1 MKKVSLL
8 LGVIFLIS
16 AFVANGQIVTKYQQ
30 GFESTGE
37 TYSYTSQGNVS
48 TVTNVYSSGQRSIK
62 LQQTVGSDVIVTLD
76 TIDFTDN
83 SNFQYFYL
91 EFMHICTV
99 DPLTGPAPNS
109 IAIVQVKKPNE
120 TQWSTLT
127 GNLHY
132 DVNWGGGSSD
142 YVSNNSFSER
152 SYEVWRGSTI
162 NNSWWKRERY
172 KLETVLLG
180 QGTSLSDRKLEVRFV
195 LKARNSSAG
204 PTTDGWYLDNINVK
218 CSPNSMLLP
227 VATLVDYPDLMNYP
241 NSRNTHISADIST
254 TLAQGM
260 NADSIYCLYQLGRSA
275 PIRRVKLDAV
285 PGVTNR
291 YETYLPFCG
300 YDTVVYWRIVAK
312 DNTINHNSATIPSD
326 ATSWNKYKSV
336 RGSAINS
343 AFTTNNIGTTSEV
356 PFSSYGDYKCQIVY
370 DSAEMAQVFKPG
382 AISQI
387 RFPVASNVSNST
399 RNRFIVKMCNIGSDF
414 VYNVNYDENNS
425 YYGEYQKLVYDSSLV
440 VTQNAN
446 TWGTINLQDT
456 FYYAGKGLLITMIC
470 DNTSSNPSG
479 INVRTFPS
487 SSGTY
492 TAGSIYK
499 GYGAEYSYSPFD
511 QQVFNSGLRKS
522 VRPNF
527 MFKINANLPLYYD
540 CGISGFINPND
551 STPAN
556 AVGTNDVVVTLKNY
570 GSQPINAV
578 RIYYSVDN
586 GAHQYF
592 DWTGNLAG
600 GATTNV
606 TISTTQT
613 YPAGYHEMLAWVDD
627 SVLHA
632 GVRYR
637 DHEPF
642 NDTLWT
648 RFISCDGPMSGV
660 RTVGGANADYVDLE
674 KMLYALSQCGVNGPL
689 TVKLAGGLYGPI
701 VFPYIPGAS
710 STNYIL
716 FEPATAAPAH
726 DVLFNAPTPSVTM
739 STPVN
744 YIVNLQQAQYIRFKR
759 INFGS
764 NATESRATYLV
775 RMGTN
780 SVGCQF
786 EDCVFTEGMGIGV
799 SESFMTASALL
810 YSGGADSLIVKNCT
824 FTRGNTGLSLV
835 GPAQDNMAHGSKVLG
850 NYFQNQGIN
859 SMIVRNQYDAEVD
872 SNTCD
877 DVYANSSYC
886 ILLQDCSGATK
897 VTRNTV
903 YVTSG
908 ASCIGA
914 TNFFGSAT
922 AYAVVAN
929 NMLVSAD
936 NGTSNM
942 LTTPLN
948 IITANYAKI
957 LFNSIKLTAPTRG
970 GIATATFGG
979 GVLENS
985 YFYNNIIGCYD
996 TVNVAFSYIPTEGAT
1011 NYIGYNIYYSLSPVL
1026 NKYDGINCFTMA
1038 NWQSHCAMDA
1048 NSQNVNPAFLNS
1060 YPTDLRSYSQNVK
1073 EHGIPFAEVQNDIFG
1088 TARNNTAPCVGAF
1101 EFSALPYD
1109 FEVLEYVEP
1118 YDEYCVAPTAA
1129 PLIVVIKNTGVNAYN
1144 PATATTPV
1152 QLSYSRSTAP
1162 GIMVPGASGNIT
1174 INRTI
1179 PATDT
1184 IIYNTGVTIPF
1195 PTQGMN
1201 DTTYKLYTW
1210 FTSTIDPNPAN
1221 DTSFTNVTSHYHFP
1235 APASVNVNSDYGDS
1249 ATATVTGNL
1258 QTWYSN
1264 VYTASPSHQSSVYW
1278 YKSPTDVDHFWVGN
1292 TLHTDPLY
1300 NDTTFYVRQKRD
1312 YPLVKITEVQIKR
1325 TQPGA
1330 TYPMPLWMNSTS
1342 DFSIELTN
1350 IGDYPANLF
1359 GDTIQTV
1366 SNTSALR
1373 NVFRM
1378 PNVTIMPGQTL
1389 VVQFG
1394 NGINNVDSTITI
1406 GGNKRIQFQ
1415 QNQNIGVIYKRGGVI
1430 ADAVAINGILS
1441 QTQWTSLNVPQTV
1454 WYGPA
1459 IQFVDTIPSAGVYR
1473 KSWPAANASY
1483 SNTVNRWQIAD
1494 DNHRMTLGRTNENLV
1509 RFRDNGCLGDVATV
1523 NIHLINHPDVDMAID
1538 NFTINDGCGMG
1549 QSPLTITVHNHGTQ
1563 PSGQVVLNYRIVGSV
1578 QTPGQANALQLCSD
1592 TIAAGLA
1599 PGTTINH
1606 TFSLAPDFTVNSAS
1620 VDFDMLVW
1628 INKISSDIAS
1638 FNDTVHLSLTS
1649 MFTPGLPNVNTYDT
1663 VSYGNVAVLHSI
1675 TPPTDSLA
1683 WYDRNMNPLD
1693 TCNVYTTGY
1702 LYEPDTFYVSSFG
1715 AKLNNVHV
1723 GTLATSSN
1731 ASGYPSPYNPKKK
1744 YVKEQY
1750 LFLAQDLI
1758 DAGHTAGNFQS
1769 LSFYLDTILG
1779 PAGTMTFTDYVISLG
1794 TTTSA
1799 TFTSNSNWQ
1808 AVTPYYSAS
1817 SLTLTNADKGW
1828 VNHFFT
1834 NSFYWNG
1841 VDNIVVQIT
1850 RSINPAISQGART
1863 RYTNGG
1869 NNRVLYKNDDN
1880 NADLANFTGTGSRS
1894 ANRPD
1899 IRFGFIDFGC
1909 EGPSKPVYIAITDI
1923 PNADASISWA
1933 DDTVMTFNSCD
1944 TTDIDIAIRNMGI
1957 QAINGG
1963 FTVDYWIDN
1972 VHGVYNGTS
1981 TIGHNQTVNL
1991 TVAKQLFTPGRHY
2004 IRTAVTLPGDTVQTN
2019 DTIARMI
2026 NVRFCAGTYAIGAT
2040 GLYHTFG
2047 AAVDT
2052 LTNAGVDGPVVFSVQ
2067 DGLYNEQV
2075 TLGPIDG
2082 ASAINRVRFVGDQ
2095 TDPSSVVLYSAPT
2108 ASDNYVLNIDGAQ
2121 FVGFEA
2127 ITFRS
2132 RGTTNNNNVI
2142 TISNASQIR
2151 FDTVVVRVKGGVN
2164 NNAASCIIVGDNVHT
2179 LYVNNS
2185 ELDSGYYSIKAS
2197 VSYEGISE
2205 GVYVTNNTIHNFMST
2220 GLHFRKV
2227 NDVYI
2232 SMNQITTGANANRA
2246 LTGIFAAQIDGPITV
2261 LQNNIVLSDNYTGQK
2276 QGVKLVNISTVRA
2289 TASLVASNVCAM
2301 NGKNNNNNS
2310 GIWIDSCTWMNV
2322 FFNTCRLTFPTF
2334 ASNQTSS
2341 AMHVGTTS
2349 SEINVM
2355 NNILCHD
2362 GTGYSLFVQ
2371 MAANIGNCDYNDY
2384 WSARLQRVASWEG
2397 NICIGLEELRV
2408 LNHKDNNSHEIKPY
2422 FVSETDLHLTIGN
2435 LCERAQ
2441 YNTLVPNDFD
2451 NEIRP
2456 QIPNPTIGA
2465 DEFFRKNH
2473 NIAVVEIYTPFI
2485 DYESNTLPANI
2496 EGDTLWIKTK
2506 LTNDGTS
2513 TESNLRWW
2521 AYVKDTEPLLRT
2533 TDHTIME
2540 LLPQESVVD
2549 SNFIVMPLGVIDT
2562 QTIVVVFPLSNDS
2575 VPENNVLEQRF
2586 FLDPAYNFRA
2596 ATAFIYDESG
2606 CRLFN
2611 TPVGVELT
2619 NVGRK
2624 TFPAGTMVPVGFQAV
2639 LNTPNITV
2647 STLPVQWEE
2656 SVALPVDVEPN
2667 ASVILNYSQTANLY
2681 PTGNDK
2687 DIVVRARAW
2696 SKYQY
2701 DWKPA
2706 NDTTNYINHNSYY
2719 TPKSPVGVD
2728 INIPYATWD
2737 TLFASQT
2744 DTPPNG
2750 ASVIHRPILWFRDST
2765 QSPYHPT
2772 GNMVNNYNRST
2783 WWETPQYFH
2792 DSTYFLCCVSAHGSD
2807 VAKNCTSYFSPIHV
2821 NINPRVPVDMAVLD
2835 VVEPVG
2841 NRVYM
2846 TRDSVKVALINY
2858 GTQPQTNI
2866 PVVYELYNLQNNM
2879 VQSVREICT
2888 ATIQPDSVYV
2898 FRFDSLLNIP
2908 SWSTSQAYHLRTWTD
2923 MPNELIRLN
2932 DTLRERI
2939 PFYAVPDNVY
2949 PVVQVDNSLGLDITR
2964 VAFSSLDNQT
2974 APAGHAY
2981 LNFTNSSTNNAS
2993 INYPT
2998 VVDTLLTDYCGNRN
3012 MQNLGQYR
3020 ALHLTKGTV
3029 DTMIVECMNSDRAGD
3044 MTTSGWLSVWVDVD
3058 RDGSFRWSPM
3068 HNPDSTADPSDSLL
3082 YNYPYTEIIYQDTIV
3097 SGHPKKF
3104 VFQLPEDVRTGYMR
3118 MRVEVRQGSTKP
3130 QDPTTSMQFGQVQ
3143 DYLLYVQDVPRDI
3156 DLAAARVVSPREQQI
3171 GGLYGYGSDTAVTV
3185 TIQIANKGSQT
3196 ITSADVNYRYIN
3208 SRSGQERGSLQ
3219 WTGLL
3224 EPGHST
3230 VVELPAR
3237 VFPEGVTD
3245 LILNVSTP
3253 GDVFVKNDT
3262 LRYQYYRS
3270 PLRTL
3275 YYTVDF
3281 ERDLDWFIPKGYT
3294 PYTQN
3299 LWQMGHS
3306 NKPNIVACVSDSNIL
3321 ATNINGLVNV
3331 AATGNVSYAYTP
3343 IFDIA
3348 TIRPDTVELWVA
3360 RDMASGHLAR
3370 IEYINYLGQWTPVG
3384 TGNDTLWYNAGSSW
3398 DSVSSGYGYDYCR
3411 FSLQSIASDFMQ
3423 RLQFRFVYKVAPGS
3437 SVCDGVA
3444 FDNIKI
3450 GRADRPLDVGVI
3462 AITYPTEPKFG
3473 QTISPRVVVKNFGLD
3488 TLHSIAL
3495 AYLPYG
3501 ANLPKIGTYTST
3513 AGLLPG
3519 QTDIFEFPTPFVV
3532 KNDFPDT
3539 FQICAYSI
3547 ENMDIYKDNDT
3558 VCSDFFLSP
3567 LDNDMGLVSIINPLE
3582 RCIAGDSIVVTA
3594 RIRNYGQAPVSSTRI
3609 SYVYNNTFLVTET
3622 VDFNEIIGHDLQSF
3636 EYLNYS
3642 FKQKFRSSMGIM
3654 NLMAYVQMDNDDYP
3668 YNDTVSMKVEGLS
3681 AITDLKARAI
3691 VVDTTTQNQV
3701 KIQVI
3706 VDNIGAH
3713 AVNDFKIGFWY
3724 YKDTSTRIETVYH
3737 GDMALP
3743 ALRSLYYKFPDVLP
3757 AHSEFYKY
3765 VTAYVYADGDN
3776 DRTNDTTEL
3785 FENLRVDLRPIRALV
3800 EENRT
3805 DSCRVRV
3812 EYENIGTLVSRDDQQ
3827 LEFRATI
3834 NGTSLKLKGIHR
3846 AVHPGDIET
3855 VDFTT
3860 KIPKSPTRTYN
3871 GSLRLLFSDAD
3882 TSNNHTTRIEV
3893 VNYLT
3898 IPFVESSNGMMLEQN
3913 YPNPYE
3919 NTTRI
3924 DFYLPTAGDVRF
3936 FVMDE
3941 LGRLVFQSVKAFD
3954 SGNQSIDFNGS
3965 DLTTGTYYY
3974 GIEKDGER
3982 LMRKMV
3988 LKR

>member
-1 MKKVSLL
+1 M
-8 LGVIFLIS
+8 
-16 AFVANGQIVTKYQQ
+16 
-30 GFESTGE
+30 
-37 TYSYTSQGNVS
+37 
-48 TVTNVYSSGQRSIK
+48 
-62 LQQTVGSDVIVTLD
+62 
-76 TIDFTDN
+76 
-83 SNFQYFYL
+83 
-91 EFMHICTV
+91 
-99 DPLTGPAPNS
+99 
-109 IAIVQVKKPNE
+109 
-120 TQWSTLT
+120 
-127 GNLHY
+127 
-132 DVNWGGGSSD
+132 
-142 YVSNNSFSER
+142 
-152 SYEVWRGSTI
+152 
-162 NNSWWKRERY
+162 
-172 KLETVLLG
+172 
-180 QGTSLSDRKLEVRFV
+180 
-195 LKARNSSAG
+195 
-204 PTTDGWYLDNINVK
+204 
-218 CSPNSMLLP
+218 
-227 VATLVDYPDLMNYP
+227 
-241 NSRNTHISADIST
+241 
-254 TLAQGM
+254 
-260 NADSIYCLYQLGRSA
+260 
-275 PIRRVKLDAV
+275 
-285 PGVTNR
+285 
-291 YETYLPFCG
+291 
-300 YDTVVYWRIVAK
+300 
-312 DNTINHNSATIPSD
+312 
-326 ATSWNKYKSV
+326 

-1144 PATATTPV
+1144 PATETTPV
-1152 QLSYSRSTAP
+1152 QLSYSRSTAL

>member
-8 LGVIFLIS
+8 LGLIFLIS

-37 TYSYTSQGNVS
+37 TYTYTSQGNVS
-48 TVTNVYSSGQRSIK
+48 TVTDVYSSGQRAIK
-62 LQQTVGSDVIVTLD
+62 LTQTAGSDVIVTLD
-76 TIDFTDN
+76 TIDFSDN
-83 SNFQYFYL
+83 SAFQYFYL

-99 DPLTGPAPNS
+99 DPLTGPAANS
-109 IAIVQVKKPNE
+109 NAIVQVKKPNE
-120 TQWSTLT
+120 TQWRTLM

-142 YVSNNSFSER
+142 YVDNNSFSER
-152 SYEVWRGSTI
+152 SYEIWRGTTV
-162 NNSWWKRERY
+162 NNTWWKRERY
-172 KLETVLLG
+172 KLETVLLE
-180 QGTSLSDRKLEVRFV
+180 QGTSLSDRKLQVRFV
-195 LKARNSSAG
+195 LKARNSTLP
-204 PTTDGWYLDNINVK
+204 PTTDGWYIDNINVK

-227 VATLVDYPDLMNYP
+227 VASLVDYPDMMNYP
-241 NSRNTHISADIST
+241 NSRRAHIAADIST
-254 TLAQGM
+254 ALAQGM
-260 NADSIYCLYQLGRSA
+260 NTDSIYCLYQLGSSA
-275 PIRRVKLDAV
+275 PIRMVKLTPV
-285 PGVTNR
+285 SGVANR

-300 YDTVVYWRIVAK
+300 YDTIVKWRIVAK
-312 DNTINHNSATIPSD
+312 DNTINQNSATIPPD
-326 ATSWNKYKSV
+326 ETSWNLFKYV
-336 RGSAINS
+336 RGASINTS
-343 AFTTNNIGTTSEV
+343 FTSNNIGTSTEI
-356 PFSSYGDYKCQIVY
+356 PFSSFGDYKCQIVY
-370 DSAEMAQVFKPG
+370 DSTEMSQVFKAG
-382 AISQI
+382 AITQL

-399 RNRFIVKMCNIGSDF
+399 RQRFIVMMRNIGSDF
-414 VYNVNYDENNS
+414 SYNVNYEEDDP
-425 YYGEYQKLVYDSSLV
+425 YYTEYQKVVYDSSLV
-440 VTQNAN
+440 ITQNAN
-446 TWGTINLQDT
+446 TWGTINFQDT
-456 FYYAGKGLLITMIC
+456 FYYAGKGLLITMIS
-470 DNTSSNPSG
+470 DNVTSNPSAV
-479 INVRTFPS
+479 NVRTFPS
-487 SSGTY
+487 ASGQY
-492 TAGSIYK
+492 TSGSIYK
-499 GYGAEYSYSPFD
+499 GYGIEYDFSPFD
-511 QQVFNSGLRKS
+511 QNYFPTGKRKPA
-522 VRPNF
+522 RPNF
-527 MFKINANLPLYYD
+527 MFRINANLPLFYD
-540 CGISGFINPND
+540 CGISGYITPND
-551 STPAN
+551 TTPAN
-556 AVGTNDVVVTLKNY
+556 AVGNNDVVVTLKNY

-586 GAHQYF
+586 GAHQYY

-613 YPAGYHEMLAWVDD
+613 YLAGYHEMLAWVDD

-689 TVKLAGGLYGPI
+689 TVKMAEGLYHPI
-701 VFPYIPGAS
+701 VFPNIPGAS
-710 STNYIL
+710 STNYIQ
-716 FEPATAAPAH
+716 FEPATPGAH
-726 DVLFNAPTPSVTM
+726 NVLFNAPTSPVTM

-744 YIVNLQQAQYIRFKR
+744 SVVNLQQAKYIRFKS
-759 INFGS
+759 INFGCD
-764 NATESRATYLV
+764 ATESRTTYLV

-786 EDCVFTEGMGIGV
+786 EDCIFTEGMGIGV

-824 FTRGNTGLSLV
+824 FTRGTTGLSLV

-850 NYFQNQGIN
+850 NYFQNQGLN
-859 SMIVRNQYDAEVD
+859 SMIVRNQFDAEVD
-872 SNTCD
+872 SNTCN

-886 ILLQDCSGATK
+886 ILLQDCSGATR

-914 TNFFGSAT
+914 TNLYGSAT
-922 AYAVVAN
+922 AYAVIAN

-957 LFNSIKLTAPTRG
+957 LFNSIRLTAPARS
-970 GIATATFGG
+970 GIAAATFGG

-1073 EHGIPFAEVQNDIFG
+1073 EHGIAFAEVQNDIFG
-1088 TARNNTAPCVGAF
+1088 TARNSTAPCVGAF

-1109 FEVLEYVEP
+1109 FEIFEYVEP
-1118 YDEYCVAPTAA
+1118 YNEYCVAPTAA
-1129 PLIVVIKNTGVNAYN
+1129 PLIVVIKNTGVNAYD

-1152 QLSYSRSTAP
+1152 QLSYSRSTVP
-1162 GIMVPGASGNIT
+1162 GVLVPGASGNIA
-1174 INRTI
+1174 INRVI
-1179 PATDT
+1179 PANDT
-1184 IIYNTGVTIPF
+1184 IVFNTGVTLPF

-1201 DTTYKLYTW
+1201 DTTYTLYTW

-1221 DTSFTNVTSHYHFP
+1221 DTSFTTITSHYNFP
-1235 APASVNVNSDYGDS
+1235 APTSVNVNSDYGDS
-1249 ATATVTGNL
+1249 ATVSVTGNI

-1264 VYTASPSHQSSVYW
+1264 VYTSSYSHQSSIYW
-1278 YKSPTDVDHFWVGN
+1278 YKSPTDDNHFWVGN
-1292 TLHTDPLY
+1292 TLTTDPLY

-1325 TQPGA
+1325 NQPGA

-1359 GDTIQTV
+1359 GDTILTV
-1366 SNTSALR
+1366 SNTSSLR
-1373 NVFRM
+1373 NAFRM

-1394 NGINNVDSTITI
+1394 NGINNVDSTVTI
-1406 GGNKRIQFQ
+1406 GGNKRIQCQ
-1415 QNQNIGVIYKRGGVI
+1415 LNNNIGVIYKSKGLIR
-1430 ADAVAINGILS
+1430 DAVAINGILT
-1441 QTQWTSLNVPQTV
+1441 QPQWTALNVPQTI

-1459 IQFVDTIPSAGVYR
+1459 IQFIDTVPAAGVYR
-1473 KSWPAANASY
+1473 KSWPSPNASF

-1538 NFTINDGCGMG
+1538 EFTINDGCGMG
-1549 QSPLTITVHNHGTQ
+1549 QSPLTITVHNRGTQ
-1563 PSGQVVLNYRIVGSV
+1563 ASGMAVLNYRIVGDV
-1578 QTPGQANALQLCSD
+1578 QFPGQANALQYCSD

-1599 PGTTINH
+1599 PGATINH
-1606 TFSLAPDFTVNSAS
+1606 TFSVVPNFTVNSAS
-1620 VDFDMLVW
+1620 VDFDVLVW

-1638 FNDTVHLSLTS
+1638 FNDTVRLSLTS
-1649 MFTPGLPNVNTYDT
+1649 MFTPGLPNVLTYDT
-1663 VSYGNVAVLHSI
+1663 VNYGNVAVLHSI
-1675 TPPTDSLA
+1675 VPPADSLA
-1683 WYDRNMNPLD
+1683 WYDRDMNPLD
-1693 TCNVYTTGY
+1693 TCNVYTTNY

-1715 AKLNNVHV
+1715 SRLNNVHV
-1723 GTLATSSN
+1723 GTLASATTASS
-1731 ASGYPSPYNPKKK
+1731 YPSPYNPKKK

-1750 LFLAQDLI
+1750 LFLADNLI
-1758 DAGHTAGNFQS
+1758 QAGHSAGNIQS
-1769 LSFYLDTILG
+1769 LSFYLDTILS
-1779 PAGTMTFTDYVISLG
+1779 PEGTMTFSDYVISLG
-1794 TTTSA
+1794 TTSSA
-1799 TFTSNSNWQ
+1799 TFSSNSNWQ
-1808 AVTPYYSAS
+1808 TVTPYYSAS
-1817 SLTLTNADKGW
+1817 SLTLTNAEKGW
-1828 VNHFFT
+1828 INHYLT
-1834 NSFYWNG
+1834 TPFYWNG
-1841 VDNIVVQIT
+1841 VDNIVVQVT
-1850 RSINPAISQGART
+1850 RSINPAVSQGAIT

-1880 NADLANFTGTGSRS
+1880 NADLANYTGNGSRS

-1899 IRFGFIDFGC
+1899 IRFGFLDYGC
-1909 EGPSKPVYIAITDI
+1909 EGPRKPVYIAIDGI
-1923 PNADASISWA
+1923 PNADAYISWVDA
-1933 DDTVMTFNSCD
+1933 DSTTYNSCD
-1944 TTDIDIAIRNMGI
+1944 TTDINVAIRNMGV

-1963 FTVDYWIDN
+1963 FTVDYWIDDM
-1972 VHGVYNGTS
+1972 HGVYNGTS

-2004 IRTAVTLPGDTVQTN
+2004 LRTAVTLPGDTVQTN
-2019 DTIARMI
+2019 DTIVRMI
-2026 NVRFCAGTYAIGAT
+2026 NVRFCAGTYAIGPT

-2052 LTNAGVDGPVVFSVQ
+2052 LTNAGVDGPVVFAVQ
-2067 DGLYNEQV
+2067 NGSYNETV
-2075 TLGPIDG
+2075 TLGSVDG
-2082 ASAINRVRFVGDQ
+2082 VSAINRVRFVGDL
-2095 TDPSSVVLYSAPT
+2095 TDPSSVVLYAAPT
-2108 ASDNYVLNIDGAQ
+2108 VNDNYVLNIDGAQ
-2121 FVGFEA
+2121 FVGFEGM
-2127 ITFRS
+2127 TFLS
-2132 RGTTNNNNVI
+2132 RGTGNYNNVI

-2151 FDTVVVRVKGGVN
+2151 FDTVVVRVKGGLNN
-2164 NNAASCIIVGDNVHT
+2164 NNASCIVVGDNVHT

-2185 ELDSGYYSIKAS
+2185 EIDSGYYSIKAS

-2232 SMNQITTGANANRA
+2232 AMNQISTGANANRA
-2246 LTGIFAAQIDGPITV
+2246 LTGVFAAQIDGPITV
-2261 LQNNIVLSDNYTGQK
+2261 LQNNIVISDNYSGQK
-2276 QGVKLVNISTVRA
+2276 QGIKLVNISTIRA
-2289 TASLVASNVCAM
+2289 TSSLVASNICAI
-2301 NGKNNNNNS
+2301 NGKNNNNNA
-2310 GIWIDSCTWMNV
+2310 GIWVDSCTWMNV
-2322 FFNTCRLTFPTF
+2322 YFNSCRLSFPTL
-2334 ASNQTSS
+2334 STNQTSG
-2341 AMHVGTTS
+2341 ALHVGTTS
-2349 SEINVM
+2349 SEINIM
-2355 NNILCHD
+2355 NNLLCHD
-2362 GTGYSLFVQ
+2362 GTGYALFVQ

-2384 WSARLQRVASWEG
+2384 WSDRMHRVASWEG
-2397 NICIGLEELRV
+2397 TVCNSLEELRMQ
-2408 LNHKDNNSHEIKPY
+2408 NHKDNNSLEIKPY
-2422 FVSETDLHLTIGN
+2422 FVSETDLHITIGN
-2435 LCERAQ
+2435 LCEKAQ
-2441 YNTLVPNDFD
+2441 YNTLVPNDID

-2473 NIAVVEIYTPFI
+2473 NIAVVEIYRPFI
-2485 DYESNTLPANI
+2485 DYFSTILPVNI
-2496 EGDTLWIKTK
+2496 EGDTLWITTK

-2521 AYVKDTEPLLRT
+2521 AYVKDTDPLLRT
-2533 TDHTIME
+2533 TDRTIME
-2540 LLPQESVVD
+2540 LLPQESVID

-2562 QTIVVVFPLSNDS
+2562 QTIVVVFPMDNDS
-2575 VPENNVLEQRF
+2575 VPENNILEQKF
-2586 FLDPAYNFRA
+2586 FLDPAYNFQA
-2596 ATAFIYDESG
+2596 LQTFVYDDSG

-2611 TPVGVELT
+2611 TPVGVELK

-2624 TFPAGTMVPVGFQAV
+2624 TFPAGTMVPVGFQAI

-2667 ASVILNYSQTANLY
+2667 ASVILQMAQTANLY

-2701 DWKPA
+2701 DWKSY
-2706 NDTTNYINHNSYY
+2706 NDTTNYVNHNSYY
-2719 TPKSPVGVD
+2719 TPKSPIGID

-2750 ASVIHRPILWFRDST
+2750 ASLIHRPILWFRDSN
-2765 QSPYHPT
+2765 QIPYHPT

-2792 DSTYFLCCVSAHGSD
+2792 DSTYFLCCVSAHGND
-2807 VAKNCTSYFSPIHV
+2807 IAKNCTSYFSPIHV

-2846 TRDSVKVALINY
+2846 THDSVKVALINY
-2858 GTQPQTNI
+2858 GTQPQSNI

-2908 SWSTSQAYHLRTWTD
+2908 NWSSSQAYRLRTWTD
-2923 MPNELIRLN
+2923 MPNEIIRLN
-2932 DTLRERI
+2932 DTLRDRI
-2939 PFYAVPDNVY
+2939 PFHAVPDNVY
-2949 PVVQVDNSLGLDITR
+2949 PVIDFEHSSGLDITR
-2964 VAFSSLDNQT
+2964 VAFSSLDNQVS
-2974 APAGHAY
+2974 PAGHTY
-2981 LNFTNSSTNNAS
+2981 LNFTNASTNNAS

-2998 VVDTLLTDYCGNRN
+2998 IVDTLLTDYCGNRN
-3012 MQNLGQYR
+3012 MQNLGQFR

-3029 DTMIVECMNSDRAGD
+3029 DTMIVECMNSDRAND
-3044 MTTSGWLSVWVDVD
+3044 VTTQGLLSVWVDVD
-3058 RDGSFRWSPM
+3058 RDGSFRWSPI
-3068 HNPDSTADPSDSLL
+3068 HNPDSAADPSDSLI
-3082 YNYPYTEIIYQDTIV
+3082 YDYPYTEIIYRDTIV
-3097 SGHPKKF
+3097 SGTPKKF

-3118 MRVEVRQGSTKP
+3118 MRVELQQGVFTPKE
-3130 QDPTTSMQFGQVQ
+3130 PTASMKFGQIQ
-3143 DYLLYVQDVPRDI
+3143 DYLLYVQDVPRVV

-3171 GGLYGYGSDTAVTV
+3171 GGKYGYYSDSAVVV

-3196 ITSADVNYRYIN
+3196 ITNADVNYRYVN
-3208 SRSGQERGSLQ
+3208 NQHGQERGSMQ

-3230 VVELPAR
+3230 TIELPAR

-3245 LILNVSTP
+3245 LILNVSAP
-3253 GDVFVKNDT
+3253 GDEYVKNDT

-3281 ERDLDWFIPKGYT
+3281 ERNLDWFIPKGYT
-3294 PYTQN
+3294 PFSQN
-3299 LWQMGHS
+3299 LWQVGHS
-3306 NKPNIVACVSDSNIL
+3306 NKPHIVACVSDSNIL
-3321 ATNINGLVNV
+3321 TTNLSGFVNA

-3348 TIRPDTVELWVA
+3348 TIRPDTIELWVA
-3360 RDMASGHLAR
+3360 RDMADGHLTR
-3370 IEYINYLGQWTPVG
+3370 IEYLNYLGQWATVG
-3384 TGNDTLWYNAGSSW
+3384 SGNDTLWYNAGSSW
-3398 DSVSSGYGYDYCR
+3398 DTVSPGYGYDYCR
-3411 FSLQSIASDFMQ
+3411 FSLQTIASDFMQ

-3437 SVCDGVA
+3437 PVCDGVA

-3450 GRADRPLDVGVI
+3450 GRADRPLDVGVV
-3462 AITYPTEPKFG
+3462 AITYPTHPKFG

-3488 TLHSIAL
+3488 TLHSIEL

-3513 AGLLPG
+3513 EGLLPG

-3539 FQICAYSI
+3539 FQICAYTV
-3547 ENMDIYKDNDT
+3547 ENMDIYKDNDS

-3567 LDNDMGLVSIINPLE
+3567 LDNDMGLVRIMNPLE

-3594 RIRNYGQAPVSSTRI
+3594 RIRNYGQSPVSSTRI
-3609 SYVYNNTFLVTET
+3609 SYVYNNTFTVTET
-3622 VDFNEIIGHDLQSF
+3622 INFNEIIGHDLQSF

-3654 NLMAYVQMDNDDYP
+3654 NLMTYVQMDNDDYP
-3668 YNDTVSMKVEGLS
+3668 YNDTVAMKVEGLS

-3765 VTAYVYADGDN
+3765 VTAYVYVDGDN
-3776 DRTNDTTEL
+3776 DRSNDTTEL

-3846 AVHPGDIET
+3846 AVHPGNIET
-3855 VDFTT
+3855 VDFVG
-3860 KIPKSPTRTYN
+3860 KVPKSPTRTYN
-3871 GSLRLLFSDAD
+3871 GSLRLLFDDAD
-3882 TSNNHTTRIEV
+3882 SSNNHTTRIDV

-3898 IPFVESSNGMMLEQN
+3898 IPFVESSNGMTLEQN
-3913 YPNPYE
+3913 YPNPYD

-3924 DFYLPTAGDVRF
+3924 DFYLPTAGDVKF

-3941 LGRLVFQSVKAFD
+3941 LGRLVFQNVKSYD
-3954 SGNQSIDFNGS
+3954 YGNQSINFNGG